1 MPAFDTLPDD
11 DPGELLCL
19 ADCRAAAE
27 RLRLETA
34 AEVGAA
40 PMPPEKLAML
50 ATMLASLPLAGL
62 MLAPVPID
70 VHGWQIGLGLLLVWA
85 GVFRLQSLRYARFQ
99 TLWQQSFAAHV
110 LAGIGEPPG
119 RDRG

>member
-1 MPAFDTLPDD
+1 MAVFDAPADD
-11 DPGELLCL
+11 DSGELRCL

-27 RLRLETA
+27 RLRRETA
-34 AEVGAA
+34 AEVGVA
-40 PMPPEKLAML
+40 PMPPEKLAMI

-62 MLAPVPID
+62 MLAPVPVE
-70 VHGWQIGLGLLLVWA
+70 VHGWQVGLALLLVWA

-99 TLWQQSFAAHV
+99 ALWQRSFAAHV
-110 LAGIGEPPG
+110 RAGIGDPG